1 MIRRLY
7 IPFAAAVLLL
17 YGASAV
23 RGWEIGIPRKGV
35 IPQEMRQKPGGYRSY
50 GFWSGGK

>member
-1 MIRRLY
+1 MMRRLY
-7 IPFAAAVLLL
+7 VPFATLVLVLYAVA
-17 YGASAV
+17 GA

-35 IPQEMRQKPGGYRSY
+35 IPQDVRQAPGGYRSF